1 MLENKPKPNAEELVL
16 IALGSN
22 ISPETNL
29 PEAVGLLSLVKHVKV
44 LKTSSVWESKPV
56 GFLEQPLF
64 CNAAVS
70 ILTDLNPDELK
81 NELLEI
87 EQQLRRV
94 RDPTNKNGP
103 RTIDLDI
110 SIFGARILIT
120 PKMQI
125 PDPEIQTRPFLAIP
139 LAEVAED
146 FKHPILDVK
155 LREIAEQLSANC
167 ELQQRHD
174 IDLVQHV
181 HKIID

>member
-1 MLENKPKPNAEELVL
+1 MSEQRTEELVL

-29 PEAVGLLSLVKHVKV
+29 PDAVGLLSLEKHVKV
-44 LKTSSVWESKPV
+44 LKASSVWESEPV
-56 GFLEQPLF
+56 GFLEQPPF

-70 ILTDLNPDELK
+70 ITTTLSPDELK
-81 NELLEI
+81 NKLLEI
-87 EQQLRRV
+87 EQKLQRV
-94 RDPTNKNGP
+94 RDPANKNGP

-110 SIFGARILIT
+110 SLFGSIIFSSTKL
-120 PKMQI
+120 QI

-139 LAEVAED
+139 LAEVAEN

-155 LREIAEQLSANC
+155 LSEIAEEFKENC
-167 ELQQRHD
+167 VLQQRLD
-174 IDLVQHV
+174 INLVQHV